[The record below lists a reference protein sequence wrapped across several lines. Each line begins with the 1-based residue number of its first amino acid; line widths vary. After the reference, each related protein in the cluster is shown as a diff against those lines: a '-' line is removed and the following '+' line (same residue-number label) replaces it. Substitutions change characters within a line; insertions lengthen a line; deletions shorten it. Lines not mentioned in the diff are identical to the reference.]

1 MPAAGPQP
9 QEVSGCFTQPNE
21 YGRYVISSGPYMIAG
36 SDKLNAS
43 SCDTI
48 KAAGGISG
56 FDGEKVLDLVR
67 NPAYNP
73 ATDSTKARENFPD
86 EFTFTVNSNADDIYA
101 RVTRGDIEE
110 EIAGETPSV
119 LRQYHGSPQL
129 HTNDGDRT
137 WYLTMNL
144 TQPPFDDL
152 HVRRAVNFVVN
163 REALRKSWGGAVG
176 RRHRDAHRA
185 GRRPQQQAQGLRA
198 LRQRQGRRRQGQG
211 RDEAVEVRQEPRRHL
226 RCLGLQEPAHHHR

>member
-36 SDKLNAS
+36 SDKLNAT

-56 FDGEKVLDLVR
+56 WDGEKVLDLVR

-101 RVTRGDIEE
+101 RVD
-110 EIAGETPSV
+110 A
-119 LRQYHGSPQL
+119 
-129 HTNDGDRT
+129 
-137 WYLTMNL
+137 W
-144 TQPPFDDL
+144 
-152 HVRRAVNFVVN
+152 
-163 REALRKSWGGAVG
+163 
-176 RRHRDAHRA
+176 RHR
-185 GRRPQQQAQGLRA
+185 GR
-198 LRQRQGRRRQGQG
+198 GRRR
-211 RDEAVEVRQEPRRHL
+211 DAVRPAPVQRARRSSTPTTATAPGTS
-226 RCLGLQEPAHHHR
+226 R